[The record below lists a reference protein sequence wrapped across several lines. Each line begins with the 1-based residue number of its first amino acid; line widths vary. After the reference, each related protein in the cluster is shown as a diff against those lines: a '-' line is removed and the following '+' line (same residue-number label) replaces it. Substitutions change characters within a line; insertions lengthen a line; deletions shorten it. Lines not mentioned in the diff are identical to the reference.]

1 MFRFKNE
8 DGASKIVIPPDPVH
22 MTQSELHGLKFVI
35 MYLHFLPA
43 SKKNVPMMLP
53 DPIAIVRVRYVFY
66 RVTHLTGEN
75 LLLT

>member
-22 MTQSELHGLKFVI
+22 MTQSELHGLKFMI
-35 MYLHFLPA
+35 MYLHFLPS

-53 DPIAIVRVRYVFY
+53 DPIAVVRVS
-66 RVTHLTGEN
+66 RVTMVHRTPKR
-75 LLLT
+75 